1 MGSGDGMIDF
11 ADILQLITWGIL
23 VPRSYTVTPGVVD
36 LYYELHVSKELQ
48 ESLERYRE
56 DLYAHMQKQDSAGV
70 VE

>member
-1 MGSGDGMIDF
+1 MMTFD
-11 ADILQLITWGIL
+11 DIKQLIEWNIL
-23 VPRSYTVTPGVVD
+23 VPCSYTVTPGVVD

>member
-1 MGSGDGMIDF
+1 MGSGGGMIDF

-36 LYYELHVSKELQ
+36 LYYEL
-48 ESLERYRE
+48 
-56 DLYAHMQKQDSAGV
+56 QDSAGV